1 MDQKLLRQREAK
13 CVQENPPG
21 CTAACPVHVDVR
33 GIVNAVR
40 KGDYAAGFALL
51 YRIIPFPGIISRICE
66 QPCQQACKRNEV
78 DEPIF
83 IRALEKICVDN
94 NTTIP
99 KIMLPLPKKQ
109 KVAIVGAGLSG
120 LTAAVELARKGYQ
133 VTVFEA
139 ADLLGGSIRK
149 FPGNKLPLPV
159 IEDDLARLQKLPLT
173 IKAAMPVTRLDSL
186 YPDFDAV
193 YLATGNQAAYLQLDL
208 QLDAAGMIIVE
219 PLSLVTSNSKVFAGG
234 SLRREANGY
243 SAILSIADGKVAAIS
258 IDRLFQN
265 ASLTANRDTEGP
277 FKSTL
282 YTNIDDVKPEPMVC
296 AAAADGGYTKEEA
309 GAEAERCLLC
319 QCLECVKVC
328 EYLAHYRAYPKRYV
342 REIYNNLSIVMGIHH
357 ANKMIN
363 SCSLCGLCEQ
373 VCPQK
378 LNMGEVCQQARQ
390 MMVDKGKMPPSTHE
404 FALQDM
410 HFSNSDRCFLAR
422 HQPGFATSTVVF
434 YPGCQL
440 AASSPQYVS
449 QAYQFLCEK
458 MAGGVGLMLGC
469 CGAPAKWAGQEQ
481 EYQETLRQID
491 QNWRELGSPRVI
503 TACPSCYSLF
513 RHHVPDMAVESLW
526 TVLDRIGLPAGA
538 GAAGLGQKLAIHDS
552 CTTRDE
558 PELQNSVRSIMSKLG
573 LQAEEL
579 PLNRDTTVCC
589 GYGGLMIYANQE
601 VAHKVIQRRIKES
614 ESDYLTYCV
623 MCRDNFASQGKR
635 VLYLLD
641 VIFGS
646 DANHLAAQAGPGYS
660 ARQENRA
667 RLKTTLLRAVWG
679 EPGVEEAQAKFKV
692 TIPEDVLRV
701 MEERRILVDDVTRVI
716 DHGETSGNKLKDP
729 VRGHYIAYFQPANV
743 TYWVEYLPQ
752 DDGFVVRNAYCHRL
766 VITS

>member
-1 MDQKLLRQREAK
+1 MSGVDQKLLRQREAK

-33 GIVNAVR
+33 GIVTAVR
-40 KGDYAAGFALL
+40 KGDYTAGFALL
-51 YRIIPFPGIISRICE
+51 HRIIPFPGIISRICE

-78 DEPIF
+78 DEPVF
-83 IRALEKICVDN
+83 VRALEKVCVDN
-94 NTTIP
+94 NTSMP
-99 KIMLPLPKKQ
+99 KMLLPLPKQQ
-109 KVAIVGAGLSG
+109 KVAVVGAGLSG

-139 ADLLGGSIRK
+139 AALLGGSIRS
-149 FPGNKLPLPV
+149 FPGNTLPLSV
-159 IEDDLARLQKLPLT
+159 IEADLAMLQKLPLT
-173 IKAAMPVTRLDSL
+173 IRTAMPVTGLDSL
-186 YPDFDAV
+186 YPEFDAI
-193 YLATGNQAAYLQLDL
+193 YLATGKQAAYLQLDL
-208 QLDAAGMIIVE
+208 QLDAAGAIMVE
-219 PLSLVTSNSKVFAGG
+219 PLSLATSNSKVFAGG
-234 SLRREANGY
+234 SLRRAANAY
-243 SAILSIADGKVAAIS
+243 SAIFSIADGKVAAIS

-277 FKSTL
+277 YRSTL
-282 YTNIDDVKPEPMVC
+282 YTNITGVKPQPMVC
-296 AAAADGGYTKEEA
+296 AAAPDTGYTSEEA
-309 GAEAERCLLC
+309 GAEAARCLVC

-373 VCPQK
+373 VCPGK

-390 MMVDKGKMPPSTHE
+390 IMVDKGKMPPSTHE

-410 HFSNSDRCFLAR
+410 QFSNSDHCALAR
-422 HQPGFATSTVVF
+422 HQPGFTASAVVF

-440 AASSPQYVS
+440 AASSPQSVS
-449 QAYQFLCEK
+449 QVYRFLCEK
-458 MAGGVGLMLGC
+458 IAGGVGLMLGC

-481 EYQETLRQID
+481 EYQETLRVIGQTW
-491 QNWRELGSPRVI
+491 QELGRPRII
-503 TACPSCYSLF
+503 TACPSCYRLF
-513 RHHVPDMAVESLW
+513 KHHFPDMAAESLW
-526 TVLDRIGLPAGA
+526 TVLDRIGLPAGTE
-538 GAAGLGQKLAIHDS
+538 AAGIGQKLAIHDS

-558 PELQNSVRSIMSKLG
+558 AELQNSVRSIMAKLG

-579 PLNRDTTVCC
+579 PLNRETTVCC

-601 VAHKVIQRRIKES
+601 VAHKVIRRRIGES
-614 ESDYLTYCV
+614 ESDFLTYCV

-635 VLYLLD
+635 AFYLLD
-641 VIFGS
+641 VIFGHVHA
-646 DANHLAAQAGPGYS
+646 DQPGPGYS
-660 ARQENRA
+660 ARQENRS
-667 RLKTTLLRAVWG
+667 RLKTTLLQEVWG
-679 EPGVEEAQAKFKV
+679 EPGVAAQAKCQV
-692 TIPEDVLRV
+692 TIPADVLRV
-701 MEERRILVDDVTRVI
+701 MEERRILIDDVTRVI
-716 DHGETSGNKLKDP
+716 EHAETSGEKLKDP
-729 VRGHYIAYFQPANV
+729 ASGYYIAYFQPVNV

-752 DDGFVVRNAYCHRL
+752 ADGFVVKNAYCHRL

>member
-1 MDQKLLRQREAK
+1 MNQKLLRQREAK

-40 KGDYAAGFALL
+40 KGDYTAGFALL
-51 YRIIPFPGIISRICE
+51 HRIIPFPGIISRICE

-78 DEPIF
+78 DEPVF
-83 IRALEKICVDN
+83 VRAMEKICVDN
-94 NTTIP
+94 NTNMP
-99 KIMLPLPKKQ
+99 KLMLPLPKQQ
-109 KVAIVGAGLSG
+109 KVAIIGAGLSG
-120 LTAAVELARKGYQ
+120 LTAAVELTRKGYR

-139 ADLLGGSIRK
+139 ADRLGGNIRA
-149 FPGNKLPLPV
+149 FPGNILPLPV
-159 IEDDLARLQKLPLT
+159 IEADFALLQKLPLT
-173 IKAAMPVTRLDSL
+173 INTAMPVTGLDSL
-186 YPDFDAV
+186 YPDFDAI
-193 YLATGNQAAYLQLDL
+193 YLATGTQAAYLRLDL
-208 QLDAAGMIIVE
+208 QQDAGGAIVVD
-219 PLSLVTSNSKVFAGG
+219 PLSLATSNSKVFAGG
-234 SLRREANGY
+234 SLRRGAGGY
-243 SAILSIADGKVAAIS
+243 SAIFSIADGKAAAIS

-265 ASLTANRDTEGP
+265 ASLTANRNTEGP
-277 FKSTL
+277 FRSTL
-282 YTNIDDVKPEPMVC
+282 YTNITAVKPEPMVR
-296 AAAADGGYTKEEA
+296 AAAADTGYTREEA

-373 VCPQK
+373 VCPGN

-410 HFSNSDRCFLAR
+410 DFSNSDRCALAR
-422 HQPGFATSTVVF
+422 HQPGFATSAVVF

-449 QAYQFLCEK
+449 GAYRFLREQI
-458 MAGGVGLMLGC
+458 AGGVGLMLGC

-481 EYQETLRQID
+481 KYQETLRQID
-491 QNWRELGSPRVI
+491 QNWRALGSPRVI

-513 RHHVPDMAVESLW
+513 RHHVPAMAVESLW

-538 GAAGLGQKLAIHDS
+538 GGAGIDQKLAIHDS
-552 CTTRDE
+552 CTTRHE
-558 PELQNSVRSIMSKLG
+558 AELQNSVRRIMAKLG
-573 LQAEEL
+573 LQTEEL
-579 PLNRDTTVCC
+579 PLSRDTTVCC

-601 VAHKVIQRRIKES
+601 VAHKVIRRRIQES
-614 ESDYLTYCV
+614 EADYLTYCV

-635 VLYLLD
+635 VVYLLD
-641 VIFGS
+641 AIFGH
-646 DANHLAAQAGPGYS
+646 DINYLAAQPGPGYS

-667 RLKTTLLRAVWG
+667 RLKATLLQAVWR
-679 EPGVEEAQAKFKV
+679 EAGVEAQAKFTV
-692 TIPEDVLRV
+692 IIPDDVLRI
-701 MEERRILVDDVTRVI
+701 MEDRRILVDDVTRVI
-716 DHGETSGNKLKDP
+716 EQGETSGNKLKDP
-729 VRGHYIAYFQPANV
+729 ASGHYIAYFQPANV

-752 DDGFVVRNAYCHRL
+752 GDGFVVRNAYCHRL